1 MEKVKLGESSVS
13 SNSSSFTSAT
23 TITETGHTFIP
34 KRYVLPPSQRPD
46 GTLDL
51 CPYTF
56 LPIVDLSLLRPQI
69 IEQVLLACK
78 DLGFFKV
85 VLHNFVMYLCCFDL
99 PRNVATGV
107 GYITDL
113 EDSTLT

>member
-23 TITETGHTFIP
+23 TLTETGHTFIP

-85 VLHNFVMYLCCFDL
+85 LHNFVMDLCCLDL